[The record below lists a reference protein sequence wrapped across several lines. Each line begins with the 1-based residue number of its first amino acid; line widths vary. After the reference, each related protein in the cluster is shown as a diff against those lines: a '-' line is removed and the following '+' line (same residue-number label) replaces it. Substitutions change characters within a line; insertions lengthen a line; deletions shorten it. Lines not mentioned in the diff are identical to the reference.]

1 MFIIIYTTIY
11 QNHVNCSN
19 FIDKLWQFTGHA
31 SLRHGH
37 FASENRESVIVQHK
51 FRIENAGKVVK
62 NIYLIMSIYPTDET
76 KTHIFIGTVKLEG
89 VNRVVVLTNGDGNVC
104 LARVV

>member
-1 MFIIIYTTIY
+1 
-11 QNHVNCSN
+11 
-19 FIDKLWQFTGHA
+19 
-31 SLRHGH
+31 
-37 FASENRESVIVQHK
+37 
-51 FRIENAGKVVK
+51 
-62 NIYLIMSIYPTDET
+62 MSIYPTDET